1 MKLGLLWY
9 DADPRLTPK
18 ARLADA
24 AGRYVE
30 RFGKPVNCCHVNPA
44 ELFDEAGILIVADP
58 SVRRNHIWVGR
69 DESLEP
75 APRRRRPRRQ
85 DEAVVAVAAP
95 APEAAPAPAPVP
107 EVAVTVEATP

>member
-44 ELFDEAGILIVADP
+44 EQFDEAGILIVADP
-58 SVRRNHIWVGR
+58 SVRRHHIWVGR

-75 APRRRRPRRQ
+75 TPRRRRSRRP
-85 DEAVVAVAAP
+85 DESAVAVAAP
-95 APEAAPAPAPVP
+95 EVMPAVALAEPVP
-107 EVAVTVEATP
+107 A